1 MIAGN
6 KAAADK
12 VLEEELHHPEKR
24 LGEIILVG
32 AGPGDARLLTLLRGL
47 QAVQKADVVFYDH
60 LVTPEIREL
69 SAPRCRD
76 DLRGGKRA
84 GEHSVPQH
92 ETNQMLVEAARERQN
107 SVCA

>member
-12 VLEEELHHPEKR
+12 ALEEELHQPEKR

-32 AGPGDARLLTLLRGL
+32 AGPGDAGLLTLRGL

-60 LVTPEIREL
+60 LVTPEIRETG
-69 SAPRCRD
+69 APRCRD
-76 DLRGGKRA
+76 DLRG
-84 GEHSVPQH
+84 
-92 ETNQMLVEAARERQN
+92 
-107 SVCA
+107 